1 MPKLPDLEGLAIF
14 AKVVEARSFAGAAA
28 GGFPSGGCAAERRR
42 DDAQAAMRQSRIRYL
57 YRMIIPCSR
66 GQPVARM
73 SEATALVRE
82 DVATAAVDLPGLK
95 PSYAA
100 NAHISPIAE
109 VTEKEHI
116 RG

>member
-1 MPKLPDLEGLAIF
+1 
-14 AKVVEARSFAGAAA
+14 
-28 GGFPSGGCAAERRR
+28 
-42 DDAQAAMRQSRIRYL
+42 
-57 YRMIIPCSR
+57 MIIPCSR